1 MSQISISPFLV
12 NSSRDSQFITFDL
25 GGGTYAFGISYVR
38 EVLDLSPVTRLPSS
52 PPYLLGMIDIRGEAI
67 PLIDL
72 RKKFSIPHADRTS
85 EWRIMVL
92 EIPTENEVKTV
103 GTLADRVH
111 EVIELPESE
120 LSPPPDLGSTWKSIF
135 VDAVA
140 HRNNQ
145 LIMLLQVNG
154 IFFVFQHRSLPIDG
168 LQDR

>member
-1 MSQISISPFLV
+1 
-12 NSSRDSQFITFDL
+12 
-25 GGGTYAFGISYVR
+25 
-38 EVLDLSPVTRLPSS
+38 
-52 PPYLLGMIDIRGEAI
+52 MILE
-67 PLIDL
+67 
-72 RKKFSIPHADRTS
+72 KKFSIPHADRTS

-154 IFFVFQHRSLPIDG
+154 IFFEDQHTSLPIDG
-168 LQDR
+168 LQER